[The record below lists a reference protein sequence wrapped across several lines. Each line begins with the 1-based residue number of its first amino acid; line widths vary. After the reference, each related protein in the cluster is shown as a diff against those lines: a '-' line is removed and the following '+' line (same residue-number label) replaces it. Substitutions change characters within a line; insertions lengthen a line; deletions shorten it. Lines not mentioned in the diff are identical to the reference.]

1 MALDAKGYPAPVLHL
16 DENPTPDV
24 LAAAGRTTAPILSKS
39 TVASEP
45 KTRVV
50 FLNEQTS
57 HHPPISFF
65 YLESRGP
72 EGVVKAVG
80 ADQLSARFTGA
91 SESTY
96 LPGSRRC

>member
-1 MALDAKGYPAPVLHL
+1 VALDAKGYPVPLLHL
-16 DENPTPDV
+16 DENPTPEV
-24 LAAAGRTTAPILSKS
+24 LAAAGRSTAPVLPKG
-39 TVASEP
+39 TVVTET

-91 SESTY
+91 SE
-96 LPGSRRC
+96 LN